1 MDSSTSPSQQTH
13 TSFERLARAGQGG
26 AAEVWKARTSTG
38 AIVALKL
45 ARDDAAREAFA
56 REATHALLALSP
68 RIPALVDVGVL
79 NDGTNTAFV
88 ALEWVEGRSLRAWM
102 NEAREDRPRAA
113 LLILH
118 DVAEALEDLHS
129 VGLAHGDL
137 KPENIIVDESGRAHL
152 IDLGLSGSAFET
164 TIVGATPRYLATS
177 DSDLGDARAR
187 DLLALGIITAEI
199 LDASVA
205 KANAILEAARRAQLP
220 RPFDAISSALLTK
233 NPGARP
239 TARWV
244 AETTLAFI
252 GAQTIDLVTE
262 RKARDVR
269 RIRATYLAVR
279 RDDLAANV
287 FAGSGTTRWL
297 TDALAHLQH
306 VRGMLR
312 KADTAEQDDG
322 RKSREVGPL
331 DGDGITRWLTT
342 LVGTS
347 ATAWPLGSLGTIDES
362 TLASALERLAALIT
376 PEAWTFADLE
386 SVALGQ
392 TASAREQQWPPDAPL
407 NSEDVVR
414 LALAISN
421 VPPDP
426 LAIRSVEQ
434 HRDAPPTLVFAAAD
448 ALRRAGQFGR
458 ARHLALR
465 ARELGAPGADA
476 LAADIVRR
484 TGDLDAA
491 REIASNAV
499 AQNDAVDAARA
510 VLARLAFDTR
520 RLDEAEALAKQASS
534 SAAEEVLALVA
545 SARGQTERARSAIRR
560 GEAIAR
566 SDEQRARLSA
576 LRGYVEHGV
585 DPVAAQRA
593 FATAVDHAARAGAL
607 IEEATYR
614 TGEAAAAVD
623 VGDLDAALKTAR
635 RAAVLWE
642 YLGKPAHA
650 ARALLAIA
658 AAYETAGARHDA
670 IRVAHEAI
678 ARARE
683 GHDPRA
689 EAYAWWGI
697 ADASPARSPEG
708 RRAAERARMLLGD
721 ANVDD
726 TLRADA
732 RLIEHA
738 PESLDEQTYEL
749 RDAQAE
755 STSVQPGARLD
766 WLRVRADRLSSNDV
780 IANPRTADRLLTI
793 LVSLSDTHAPI
804 AARGP
809 ALAAGYALAARLGR
823 GDVALRLLASL
834 GDAAR
839 DLIARSPAHLTA
851 SIRALPWVANAAIV
865 PQEGLH
871 HEQAREL
878 ERLIAA
884 LSERDRLR
892 PLLERVVDA
901 LVLWTG
907 VERGLLLLR
916 AGDRLVPR
924 AARNL
929 ARADLR
935 GEQIT
940 LSHTLAQRALEA
952 LEPVVAVDAAGEMSS
967 VHASVH
973 ALKLRSVLAVPLIA
987 RGEALGVVYLD
998 DRIRK
1003 GAFGPR
1009 ELAWTRAV
1017 ASIAALAIA
1026 DARAQLLLTRAMR
1039 RAQRATTKLEET
1051 LARNEAALDV
1061 AERELGRT
1069 RSSRETRFKYEA
1081 IIGESESIRGMLKIV
1096 DRVTLSNVPV
1106 LIHGES
1112 GSGKELIA
1120 RAIHFN
1126 GPRATKPFVS
1136 ENCSAIPETL
1146 LESTLFGH
1154 IRGAFTGADKPRLG
1168 LFDAAD
1174 QGTLFLDEVG
1184 EMSLPMQAKLLRI
1197 LEDGLVRPLGTE
1209 RARKVDVR
1217 IIAATHRDLEA
1228 MVRARTFRE
1237 DLLYRLN
1244 IIVVQIPPLRERADD
1259 VPLIVQHLLAKY
1271 DRPQV
1276 RVSRAAMDRLASF
1289 VWPGNVRQLENEIRR
1304 ALVLCDDMIDREHL
1318 SPEIANLTPNVPVDL
1333 GLNVRPRVDALEVQL
1348 VREALERTRGNQT
1361 QAAKLLG
1368 LSRFGLQ
1375 KMMKRLNVGG

>member
-1 MDSSTSPSQQTH
+1 MDSSTLPSPLPH
-13 TSFERLARAGQGG
+13 RSFERLDRAGRGG
-26 AAEVWKARTSTG
+26 AAEVWKAKTSAG
-38 AIVALKL
+38 ALVALKI
-45 ARDDAAREAFA
+45 AHDDAVRNALAREAK
-56 REATHALLALSP
+56 HALLALSP

-79 NDGTNTAFV
+79 RDETNAAFV
-88 ALEWVEGRSLRAWM
+88 ALEWVEGQSLRRWIA
-102 NEAREDRPRAA
+102 AADHRPNDTLR
-113 LLILH
+113 ILH
-118 DVAEALEDLHS
+118 DVAEALEDLHG

-137 KPENIIVDESGRAHL
+137 KPENIIIDELGRAHL

-164 TIVGATPRYLATS
+164 VIEGATPRYLAS
-177 DSDLGDARAR
+177 GDADLGDARAR
-187 DLLALGIITAEI
+187 DLLALGIVVAEMM
-199 LDASVA
+199 DASVVSA
-205 KANAILEAARRAQLP
+205 EVPVDAARRVSLP

-239 TARWV
+239 SARWV
-244 AETTLAFI
+244 SETALAFL
-252 GAQTIDLVTE
+252 GTQTIDPEAE

-269 RIRATYLAVR
+269 RIRSAYLAVR
-279 RDDLAANV
+279 RDDLHPDV
-287 FAGSGTTRWL
+287 VAGSGTARWL
-297 TDALAHLQH
+297 AEALEHLRH
-306 VRGMLR
+306 VRAMLE
-312 KADTAEQDDG
+312 ANETAET
-322 RKSREVGPL
+322 RVSREAGPL
-331 DGDGITRWLTT
+331 DVDGILRWLTT
-342 LVGTS
+342 LVGTA
-347 ATAWPLGSLGTIDES
+347 ATTWPMESLRSVDES
-362 TLASALERLAALIT
+362 TWASALERLASQVA
-376 PEAWTFADLE
+376 PEAWTFAHVE
-386 SVALGQ
+386 AVVLGQ
-392 TASAREQQWPPDAPL
+392 TASLRDVALSTHAAL
-407 NSEDVVR
+407 SAEDIAQ
-414 LALAISN
+414 LALATST
-421 VPPDP
+421 VPPDQA
-426 LAIRSVEQ
+426 AIRRVECQ
-434 HRDAPPTLVFAAAD
+434 RDAPPTLVLAAAD
-448 ALRRAGQFGR
+448 ALRRSGQLGR
-458 ARHLALR
+458 ARHLALHAR
-465 ARELGAPGADA
+465 ALGAPGANT
-476 LAADIVRR
+476 LAADITRR
-484 TGDLDAA
+484 AGDLDAA
-491 REIASNAV
+491 RELASAAV
-499 AQNDAVDAARA
+499 AADANDHAARA
-510 VLARLAFDTR
+510 VLARIAYDAR
-520 RLDEAEALAKQASS
+520 RSDEAETIAKQAAS

-545 SARGQTERARSAIRR
+545 AARGQTDRARASIRR

-566 SDEQRARLSA
+566 SDEQRARLSG

-585 DPVAAQRA
+585 DPSAAQRA
-593 FATAVDHAARAGAL
+593 FATAVDHAARAGAI

-614 TGEAAAAVD
+614 TGEAASAVD
-623 VGDLDAALKTAR
+623 VGDLDTALTTGR
-635 RAAVLWE
+635 RAALLWE

-650 ARALLAIA
+650 ARALLAVA

-670 IRVAHEAI
+670 IRVAKEAI
-678 ARARE
+678 ARAKECRDA
-683 GHDPRA
+683 HA
-689 EAYAWWGI
+689 EAYACFAI
-697 ADASPARSPEG
+697 ADASTPGSDEG
-708 RRAAERARMLLGD
+708 RQAAEQARTLLKTSTGE
-721 ANVDD
+721 AE
-726 TLRADA
+726 LRVNA
-732 RLIEHA
+732 RLVRHA
-738 PESLDEQTYEL
+738 PDRFTSAYCETQDNV
-749 RDAQAE
+749 AE
-755 STSVQPGARLD
+755 SSHIETGARLD
-766 WLRVRADRLSSNDV
+766 WLRARLERLTSNDEAPNARV
-780 IANPRTADRLLTI
+780 AERLLTN
-793 LVSLSDTHAPI
+793 LVGLADARAPVG
-804 AARGP
+804 ARGP
-809 ALAAGYALAARLGR
+809 ALAAGYTLAARLGR
-823 GDVALRLLASL
+823 GDMALRLLASL

-839 DLIARSPAHLTA
+839 DLIARAPAHLA
-851 SIRALPWVANAAIV
+851 PSIRALPWVANAALV

-878 ERLIAA
+878 ERLITA

-952 LEPVVAVDAAGEMSS
+952 LEPVVAVDATGELPS
-967 VHASVH
+967 VHTSVH

-1026 DARAQLLLTRAMR
+1026 DARAHLLLTRAVR

-1051 LARNEAALDV
+1051 LARNEAALDI
-1061 AERELGRT
+1061 AERELGRA

-1081 IIGESESIRGMLKIV
+1081 IVGESESMRSMLKIV

-1126 GPRATKPFVS
+1126 GPRAGKPFVS

-1154 IRGAFTGADKPRLG
+1154 VRGAFTGADKPRLG

-1209 RARKVDVR
+1209 RSRKVDVR

-1244 IIVVQIPPLRERADD
+1244 IIVVQIPALRERTDD
-1259 VPLIVQHLLAKY
+1259 VPLIVQHLLTKY
-1271 DRPQV
+1271 DRPHV
-1276 RVSRAAMDRLASF
+1276 RVTRAAMDRLASF
-1289 VWPGNVRQLENEIRR
+1289 AWPGNVRQLENEIRR

-1318 SPEIANLTPNVPVDL
+1318 SPEIANLTPNVSVDL

>member
-1 MDSSTSPSQQTH
+1 MDSSTLPSSLPH
-13 TSFERLARAGQGG
+13 RSFERLDRAGRGG

-38 AIVALKL
+38 ALVALKI
-45 ARDDAAREAFA
+45 AHDDAVRNALAREAK
-56 REATHALLALSP
+56 HALLALSP
-68 RIPALVDVGVL
+68 RIPALVDVGIL
-79 NDGTNTAFV
+79 HDETNAAFV
-88 ALEWVEGRSLRAWM
+88 ALEWVEGQSLRRWIAT
-102 NEAREDRPRAA
+102 ADRDQPNDA
-113 LLILH
+113 LHILH
-118 DVAEALEDLHS
+118 DVAEALEDLHG

-137 KPENIIVDESGRAHL
+137 KPENIIIDEHGRAHL

-164 TIVGATPRYLATS
+164 VIEGATPRYLAS
-177 DSDLGDARAR
+177 GDGDLGDARAR
-187 DLLALGIITAEI
+187 DLLALGIVVAEMM
-199 LDASVA
+199 DASVVSA
-205 KANAILEAARRAQLP
+205 DVPVEAARRVSLP
-220 RPFDAISSALLTK
+220 CPFDAISSALLTK

-239 TARWV
+239 SARWV
-244 AETTLAFI
+244 SETSLAFL
-252 GAQTIDLVTE
+252 GPQTIDPEAE

-269 RIRATYLAVR
+269 RIRSAYLAVR
-279 RDDLAANV
+279 RDDLHSDVA
-287 FAGSGTTRWL
+287 AGSGTARWL
-297 TDALAHLQH
+297 AEALEHLRH
-306 VRGMLR
+306 VRAMLESNV
-312 KADTAEQDDG
+312 AAET
-322 RKSREVGPL
+322 RASREAGPL
-331 DGDGITRWLTT
+331 DVDGIMRWLTT
-342 LVGTS
+342 LVGTA
-347 ATAWPLGSLGTIDES
+347 ATTWPMESLRSVDES
-362 TLASALERLAALIT
+362 TLALALEKLAARVT
-376 PEAWTFADLE
+376 PEAWTFAHVE
-386 SVALGQ
+386 AVVLGQ
-392 TASAREQQWPPDAPL
+392 TTSTRDVALSTDAALSA
-407 NSEDVVR
+407 EDIAQ
-414 LALAISN
+414 LALAIST
-421 VPPDP
+421 VPPDQA
-426 LAIRSVEQ
+426 AIQRVERQ
-434 HRDAPPTLVFAAAD
+434 RDAPATLVLAAAD
-448 ALRRAGQFGR
+448 ALRRSGQLGR
-458 ARHLALR
+458 ARHLALH
-465 ARELGAPGADA
+465 ARLLGAPGANT
-476 LAADIVRR
+476 LAADITRR
-484 TGDLDAA
+484 AGDLDAA
-491 REIASNAV
+491 REIASAAV
-499 AQNDAVDAARA
+499 AEDANDHAARA
-510 VLARLAFDTR
+510 VLARIAYDAR
-520 RLDEAEALAKQASS
+520 RSDEAETIAKQATS

-545 SARGQTERARSAIRR
+545 AARGETDRARASIRR

-566 SDEQRARLSA
+566 SDEQRARLSG

-585 DPVAAQRA
+585 DPSAAQRA
-593 FATAVDHAARAGAL
+593 FATAVDHAARAGAI

-614 TGEAAAAVD
+614 TGEAASAVD
-623 VGDLDAALKTAR
+623 VGDLDTALTTGR
-635 RAAVLWE
+635 RAALLWE
-642 YLGKPAHA
+642 YLGKPAQA
-650 ARALLAIA
+650 ARALLAVA

-670 IRVAHEAI
+670 IRVAKEAI
-678 ARARE
+678 ARANECR
-683 GHDPRA
+683 DARA
-689 EAYAWWGI
+689 EAYACFAI
-697 ADASPARSPEG
+697 ADASTPGSDEG
-708 RRAAERARMLLGD
+708 RQAAEQARTLLKASTGE
-721 ANVDD
+721 AE
-726 TLRADA
+726 LRVNA
-732 RLIEHA
+732 RLIRHDPDRFTSAYCETQ
-738 PESLDEQTYEL
+738 DNV
-749 RDAQAE
+749 AE
-755 STSVQPGARLD
+755 SSHIETGARLD
-766 WLRVRADRLSSNDV
+766 WLCARLERLTSNDETPNARV
-780 IANPRTADRLLTI
+780 AERLLAN
-793 LVSLSDTHAPI
+793 LVGLADARAPI
-804 AARGP
+804 GARGP
-809 ALAAGYALAARLGR
+809 ALAAGYTLAARLGR
-823 GDVALRLLASL
+823 GDMALRLLASL

-839 DLIARSPAHLTA
+839 NLIARAPAHLA
-851 SIRALPWVANAAIV
+851 PSIRALPWVANAALV

-878 ERLIAA
+878 ERLITA

-952 LEPVVAVDAAGEMSS
+952 LEPVVAVDAAGELPS
-967 VHASVH
+967 VHTSVH

-1026 DARAQLLLTRAMR
+1026 DARAHLLLTRAVR

-1051 LARNEAALDV
+1051 LARNEAALDI

-1081 IIGESESIRGMLKIV
+1081 IIGESESMRSMLKIV

-1126 GPRATKPFVS
+1126 GPRAGKPFVS

-1154 IRGAFTGADKPRLG
+1154 VRGAFTGADKPRLG

-1209 RARKVDVR
+1209 RSRKVDVR

-1244 IIVVQIPPLRERADD
+1244 IIIVQIPALRERTDD
-1259 VPLIVQHLLAKY
+1259 VPLIVQHLLTKY
-1271 DRPQV
+1271 DRPHV
-1276 RVSRAAMDRLASF
+1276 RVTRAAMDRLASF
-1289 VWPGNVRQLENEIRR
+1289 AWPGNVRQLENEIRR

-1318 SPEIANLTPNVPVDL
+1318 SPEIANLTPNVSVDL